1 MSGTEIASEGGIG
14 TLHMRETQRK
24 RRKETPTT
32 DATSILL
39 LLLASS
45 SSVRPGGGEGG
56 QLRRRQH
63 SRPGIVSA
71 VSPNSIFWP
80 MLVDT
85 RLTSPEVF
93 FWLVTFVLSDW
104 SGTLHIIRIVKNV
117 SVVVYSD
124 TLEKN
129 PPRTSPSVLAHMRT
143 Y

>member
-14 TLHMRETQRK
+14 TLHMLETQRK

-32 DATSILL
+32 DATSILLLLLLHLL

-56 QLRRRQH
+56 QLRRRQQ

-85 RLTSPEVF
+85 HLTSPEVF
-93 FWLVTFVLSDW
+93 
-104 SGTLHIIRIVKNV
+104 
-117 SVVVYSD
+117 
-124 TLEKN
+124 
-129 PPRTSPSVLAHMRT
+129 LAGDICPV
-143 Y
+143 